1 MGERRNPTQKKRKYW
16 LDISKRVHQQIERLP
31 GYVRQRIRERI
42 SALADDP
49 RPADAQL
56 MRGYTDH
63 YRLAL
68 AEWRIMYRV
77 DDDVIV
83 VEVIKVGRKHGP
95 EFYIDLE

>member
-1 MGERRNPTQKKRKYW
+1 
-16 LDISKRVHQQIERLP
+16 
-31 GYVRQRIRERI
+31 
-42 SALADDP
+42 
-49 RPADAQL
+49 
-56 MRGYTDH
+56 MRGYADH

-68 AEWRIMYRV
+68 GEWRIMYRV